1 VIALSTSAKKLL
13 VVALVMEALVEK
25 RLVVLALVITALVIV
40 AEPKIGLSVKM

>member
-1 VIALSTSAKKLL
+1 MRAVKRSEKKLL

-25 RLVVLALVITALVIV
+25 RLVEVALVRTALVIV